1 MKIKMYG
8 MAPDGE
14 IVRDDAEVFEGSDA
28 QEIVQA
34 MMAATPMANGQ
45 TEAVFMGDVLARIGH
60 PGYKLPTEPI
70 SACETFLDLLQDRGL
85 AEKIA
90 PPEPLTPLWI
100 KLTGEDG
107 NAFFI
112 LGRVRALLRRNG
124 YPQAFIDQFAAEATA
139 GDYNNLLATV
149 ARYMTVE

>member
-8 MAPDGE
+8 MTPDGE
-14 IVRDDAEVFEGSDA
+14 IVRDDAEVFEGRNA
-28 QEIVQA
+28 REIVQA
-34 MMAATPMANGQ
+34 MMTATPMANGQ
-45 TEAVFMGDVLARIGH
+45 TEAAFMGDVLARIGQA
-60 PGYKLPTEPI
+60 GYKLPAEPI
-70 SACETFLDLLQDRGL
+70 PACEDFLGLLLDRGL

-90 PPEPLTPLWI
+90 PAEPLTPLRI

-112 LGRVRALLRRNG
+112 LGRVRALLRKNG
-124 YPQAFIDQFAAEATA
+124 YPQAFIDQFATEATS

-149 ARYMTVE
+149 ARYMEVE

>member
-14 IVRDDAEVFEGSDA
+14 IVRDDAEVFEGKNA

-45 TEAVFMGDVLARIGH
+45 PEAAFMGDVLARIGQ

-70 SACETFLDLLQDRGL
+70 PACEAFLSLLQDRGL
-85 AEKIA
+85 AEK
-90 PPEPLTPLWI
+90 
-100 KLTGEDG
+100 
-107 NAFFI
+107 
-112 LGRVRALLRRNG
+112 
-124 YPQAFIDQFAAEATA
+124 
-139 GDYNNLLATV
+139 
-149 ARYMTVE
+149 M